1 MIIRIDISDES
12 LQTINDGKNLAG
24 SIKLNEPSQ
33 GKKSAPYV
41 FTQFNRTGHKKD
53 KLIRVLEHGWVKESK
68 QRIKVYDS
76 IPKMLG
82 NARVVDVLA
91 RETDD
96 AIDAIEDI
104 KIVNN

>member
-1 MIIRIDISDES
+1 M
-12 LQTINDGKNLAG
+12 
-24 SIKLNEPSQ
+24 
-33 GKKSAPYV
+33 KKSVDLQDATKLMKLVKGGKRVQGVLYEDEDTGELTYKPYYSRS
-41 FTQFNRTGHKKD
+41 QHKKKD
-53 KLIRVLEHGWVKESK
+53 NIIKVLEHGWVKESV

-96 AIDAIEDI
+96 AIDAIENLI
-104 KIVNN
+104 IV